1 MKAIPA
7 ERRKLTSR
15 MSFPPKT
22 GTKPAFAPSQQKMQR
37 ELKRSLGPDSSST
50 RKETSSQK
58 LPKKL
63 QRPNFPRGSTP
74 KWRATMGNYPSPPPQ
89 GIPKRGGKRKQG
101 TPGAASK
108 IPGAGF
114 KNRS

>member
-7 ERRKLTSR
+7 ERRKSTSR
-15 MSFPPKT
+15 MSFPPKI
-22 GTKPAFAPSQQKMQR
+22 GTKPAFAPPQQKTQR
-37 ELKRSLGPDSSST
+37 ELKRNLGPDSSST

-74 KWRATMGNYPSPPPQ
+74 KWRAMMGNYPSPPLQ
-89 GIPKRGGKRKQG
+89 VIPNREARSKQG
-101 TPGAASK
+101 PRMS
-108 IPGAGF
+108 
-114 KNRS
+114 S